1 MMRIALLACLS
12 GAGLVCLGADK
23 EVPWSFAPL
32 YRPAIPQVQKE
43 HEAWTRDDLDR
54 FILIKLEAARVIPN
68 TDADRGTLLRR
79 ATFDLTGLPPTESEM
94 EEFMRDSAGDDQAF
108 ARVVDRLLKSPRFGE
123 RWARHWLDAVRYS
136 DSVGRT
142 MNAAFPFARRYRDY
156 VIDAFNKDKRYDR
169 FVAEQIAGDLLTAAT
184 PEERAENVIAT
195 GMLTMGSMDLGEGGE
210 QFRLDQVDDQ
220 IDVTSRAFLG
230 ITLSCARCHN
240 HKTDPVT
247 QQDYYALA
255 GIFYSTETWQGQ
267 RPKGDLGANGYV
279 DEDALVRVPAAKSAA
294 VAVNN
299 GGKPGLSSKGGKNDD
314 AAMMDMQQLN
324 GRYPVLF
331 RYDPTR
337 AMGVAEGKMQDCEIA
352 IKGDPYNRG
361 EAPARGSLTIPSLPK
376 LPTIP
381 ANSSGRM
388 ELARWI
394 TAPTHP
400 LTARVIV
407 NRIWQ
412 HLFGRGIVRTV
423 DDFGVN
429 GDRPTHPE
437 LLDHLAVR
445 FVEGGWSMKQMIRGI
460 MLSRTYRL
468 SSHGDAAKETAD
480 GPNDLFWRMNVRRLE
495 VEAIRDAMFSV
506 AGTLTFDRPEGT
518 QVAGFGG
525 KGRESWL
532 RSLTPDDAP
541 YRMIYLPAMRSKL
554 TPMHETFD
562 FPDPSQ
568 IKGQREVT
576 TVAPQALFFLNGEMA
591 VSLSRSA
598 AEGLLNGQY
607 KDDAAK
613 VQAAYGRVLGRKA
626 DADEVN
632 DALRMMKALEADDAR
647 EPELSRWA
655 ALIQALMTSA
665 EFRYVL

>member
-1 MMRIALLACLS
+1 
-12 GAGLVCLGADK
+12 
-23 EVPWSFAPL
+23 
-32 YRPAIPQVQKE
+32 
-43 HEAWTRDDLDR
+43 
-54 FILIKLEAARVIPN
+54 
-68 TDADRGTLLRR
+68 
-79 ATFDLTGLPPTESEM
+79 
-94 EEFMRDSAGDDQAF
+94 
-108 ARVVDRLLKSPRFGE
+108 
-123 RWARHWLDAVRYS
+123 
-136 DSVGRT
+136 
-142 MNAAFPFARRYRDY
+142 
-156 VIDAFNKDKRYDR
+156 
-169 FVAEQIAGDLLTAAT
+169 
-184 PEERAENVIAT
+184 VIAT
-195 GMLTMGSMDLGEGGE
+195 GMLTMASLDLSDGGE

-230 ITLSCARCHN
+230 ITMSCARCHN
-240 HKTDPVT
+240 HKTDPIA

-279 DEDALVRVPAAKSAA
+279 DEDALVRVPAAAPASVASNSVKAGTAKTSATS
-294 VAVNN
+294 N
-299 GGKPGLSSKGGKNDD
+299 D
-314 AAMMDMQQLN
+314 AAMMDMQQQS

-337 AMGVAEGKMQDCEIA
+337 AMGVAEGEVKDCEIA

-361 EAPARGSLTIPSLPK
+361 EAPPRGGIAIPSLPK
-376 LPTIP
+376 LPAIP
-381 ANSSGRM
+381 EKSSGRL

-394 TAPTHP
+394 TIPTHP
-400 LTARVIV
+400 LTARVMA
-407 NRIWQ
+407 NRIWA

-429 GDRPTHPE
+429 GDKPTHPE

-445 FVEGGWSMKQMIRGI
+445 FIEGGWSMKQMIRSI

-468 SSHGDAAKETAD
+468 NSHGDAAKETAD

-495 VEAIRDAMFSV
+495 VEPIRDTMFFV

-541 YRMIYLPAMRSKL
+541 YRMIYLPALRSKL

-591 VSLSRSA
+591 ISLSRSA
-598 AEGLLNGQY
+598 AERLLAEKY
-607 KDDAAK
+607 KDDDAR
-613 VQAAYGRVLGRKA
+613 VQAAYLRVLGRKA
-626 DADEVN
+626 DGGEVKE
-632 DALRMMKALEADDAR
+632 ALEMMKALEGDGAKDV
-647 EPELSRWA
+647 ELFRWSA
-655 ALIQALMTSA
+655 FLQALMSSA